1 MDRAQRIGIV
11 SALEVALTVLATAL
25 TFYLGVRYDVV
36 DALATFSS
44 RIGFPVDV
52 AEFGPGMLVLSCG
65 LGLMT
70 VRRWKEAVDSRRS
83 LERTQSTLADSES
96 RYRSLVEVA
105 PAPILLVDSSLR
117 ITFANEATLRLVR
130 ASDRASLE
138 GLPLVRII
146 HPDSLPRIKERTA
159 ALLSG
164 ERLPP
169 QEIRLRRLDG
179 TDVVV
184 QLLSVPVTIDG
195 SPAIQSVLLDITH
208 LTEMADAL
216 RRACIDTVEA
226 MARLAETRD
235 PYTAGHQARVSKIAT
250 AMAEHM
256 GLPDASVQAVR
267 IAAIVHDI
275 GKINVPVEIL
285 SKPGRLSDAE
295 FALVQTHVE
304 RGYEIL
310 RPIEFPWPVADLVR
324 QHHERLD
331 GSGYPHGLTGDEV
344 LFESRILAVADTIE
358 AIASDRP
365 YRAALGIDAALRVI
379 RDGGGTIFDDACVE
393 ACEAVAPQILARSAP
408 G

>member
-1 MDRAQRIGIV
+1 M
-11 SALEVALTVLATAL
+11 
-25 TFYLGVRYDVV
+25 
-36 DALATFSS
+36 
-44 RIGFPVDV
+44 
-52 AEFGPGMLVLSCG
+52 
-65 LGLMT
+65 
-70 VRRWKEAVDSRRS
+70 
-83 LERTQSTLADSES
+83 
-96 RYRSLVEVA
+96 
-105 PAPILLVDSSLR
+105 
-117 ITFANEATLRLVR
+117 
-130 ASDRASLE
+130 
-138 GLPLVRII
+138 
-146 HPDSLPRIKERTA
+146 
-159 ALLSG
+159 
-164 ERLPP
+164 
-169 QEIRLRRLDG
+169 
-179 TDVVV
+179 V

-195 SPAIQSVLLDITH
+195 PPAIQSVLLDITH

-216 RRACIDTVEA
+216 QRACIDTVEA

-275 GKINVPVEIL
+275 GKINIPVEIL
-285 SKPGRLSDAE
+285 SKPGRLSNVE

-310 RPIEFPWPVADLVR
+310 RPIEFPWPIADLVR

-331 GSGYPHGLTGDEV
+331 GSGYPQGLIGDEI

-358 AIASDRP
+358 AVASDRP

-379 RDGGGTIFDDACVE
+379 RDGSGTIFDAACVE
-393 ACEAVAPQILARSAP
+393 ACEAVAPQILARPAQ